1 MKFLR
6 QHLRSLA
13 LLSLTLMNVLSVGVA
28 SAETEATE
36 TQTAQTQTA
45 QTQTARART
54 ARARTAETRTTK
66 IIETPAVP
74 RIVFEPPNDQQI
86 NRSRGGASRPTEVKC
101 AEDDTYPHPL
111 TALVP
116 DSGLGLTTRS
126 HPTLH
131 VYVPPTTATQAHFT
145 LRDAQRNGLYQ
156 AQLPIAPSGGIWSI
170 TLPAGSPELLVGHR
184 YEWSLA
190 LLCRSPQTDMPVAS
204 GYLERVAVSE
214 AAALTEQPLARQVTT
229 YGEAGVW
236 HDMLASLAQLQQSQ
250 PANRELSA
258 DWAELLQTESLGAIA
273 HTPLLYET
281 LSNETVL
288 FPSD

>member
-45 QTQTARART
+45 RARTAQTQTA
-54 ARARTAETRTTK
+54 ETRATK

-116 DSGLGLTTRS
+116 HSGLGLTTRS

-170 TLPAGSPELLVGHR
+170 TLPAGSPELLGGHR